1 MSLMI
6 ASPPSNSSTSC
17 TLQLLHLED
26 CVADHKLLRHC
37 LRQAGIVCNIHW
49 TDNLQDFTTEVST
62 KVFDAV
68 IADYYLPGFT
78 ALDAWQALQQ
88 QAQARDTPFILL
100 SGAIGETAAGEAI
113 QQGLADY
120 VLKDAIVR
128 LPHVLARALEMAETR
143 RAKAQALQDLEA
155 SRAQLAALTE
165 HLQSSIE
172 QERAGIAREIHDDIG
187 GALTAVMFDV
197 SWMVRNAHNAA
208 GVAEHGQAALEML
221 QHALGASQRIMMN
234 LRPPVLDQGLVAAV
248 HWLTQNFSQRTQL
261 PVHWVCQNPQ
271 MQVPAALQVVAYR
284 TAQEALTNISKHA
297 QATKVS
303 VELACDADFLTLE
316 VRDDGCGISATA
328 REKSKAFGLRGLA
341 ERARTVGGWLD
352 ISSQP
357 GAGTSIIVSLPL
369 AGSDCQGDELDPRC
383 TV

>member
-1 MSLMI
+1 M
-6 ASPPSNSSTSC
+6 
-17 TLQLLHLED
+17 
-26 CVADHKLLRHC
+26 ADHKLLRHC

-100 SGAIGETAAGEAI
+100 SGAIGETAAVEAI

-187 GALTAVMFDV
+187 GALTAVKFDV

-234 LRPPVLDQGLVAAV
+234 LRPPVLD
-248 HWLTQNFSQRTQL
+248 
-261 PVHWVCQNPQ
+261 
-271 MQVPAALQVVAYR
+271 
-284 TAQEALTNISKHA
+284 
-297 QATKVS
+297 
-303 VELACDADFLTLE
+303 
-316 VRDDGCGISATA
+316 
-328 REKSKAFGLRGLA
+328 
-341 ERARTVGGWLD
+341 
-352 ISSQP
+352 
-357 GAGTSIIVSLPL
+357 
-369 AGSDCQGDELDPRC
+369 
-383 TV
+383 

>member
-1 MSLMI
+1 
-6 ASPPSNSSTSC
+6 
-17 TLQLLHLED
+17 
-26 CVADHKLLRHC
+26 
-37 LRQAGIVCNIHW
+37 
-49 TDNLQDFTTEVST
+49 
-62 KVFDAV
+62 
-68 IADYYLPGFT
+68 
-78 ALDAWQALQQ
+78 
-88 QAQARDTPFILL
+88 
-100 SGAIGETAAGEAI
+100 
-113 QQGLADY
+113 
-120 VLKDAIVR
+120 
-128 LPHVLARALEMAETR
+128 
-143 RAKAQALQDLEA
+143 
-155 SRAQLAALTE
+155 
-165 HLQSSIE
+165 
-172 QERAGIAREIHDDIG
+172 
-187 GALTAVMFDV
+187 
-197 SWMVRNAHNAA
+197 MVRNAHNAA

>member
-1 MSLMI
+1 M
-6 ASPPSNSSTSC
+6 
-17 TLQLLHLED
+17 
-26 CVADHKLLRHC
+26 ADHKLLRHC

-100 SGAIGETAAGEAI
+100 SGAIGETAAVEAI

-187 GALTAVMFDV
+187 GALTAVKFDV

-234 LRPPVLDQGLVAAV
+234 LRPPRAGPGVGSGGALADAKFFPAHTTASALGVPKPADAGARSAASGGLPHGARGADQYQQTRPSHQG
-248 HWLTQNFSQRTQL
+248 
-261 PVHWVCQNPQ
+261 
-271 MQVPAALQVVAYR
+271 
-284 TAQEALTNISKHA
+284 
-297 QATKVS
+297 
-303 VELACDADFLTLE
+303 
-316 VRDDGCGISATA
+316 
-328 REKSKAFGLRGLA
+328 
-341 ERARTVGGWLD
+341 ER
-352 ISSQP
+352 
-357 GAGTSIIVSLPL
+357 GAGVRCRLPHPGG
-369 AGSDCQGDELDPRC
+369 A
-383 TV
+383 

>member
-1 MSLMI
+1 M
-6 ASPPSNSSTSC
+6 
-17 TLQLLHLED
+17 
-26 CVADHKLLRHC
+26 ADHKLLRHC

-88 QAQARDTPFILL
+88 QARARDTPFILL
-100 SGAIGETAAGEAI
+100 SGAIGETAAVEAI

-187 GALTAVMFDV
+187 GALTAVRFDV
-197 SWMVRNAHNAA
+197 AWIGRHTADSAMRDHATSAA
-208 GVAEHGQAALEML
+208 DML
-221 QHALGASQRIMMN
+221 QHAIGASQRIMMN
-234 LRPPVLDQGLVAAV
+234 LRPPILEQGLVAAV
-248 HWLTQNFSQRTQL
+248 QWL
-261 PVHWVCQNPQ
+261 
-271 MQVPAALQVVAYR
+271 
-284 TAQEALTNISKHA
+284 
-297 QATKVS
+297 ATS
-303 VELACDADFLTLE
+303 F
-316 VRDDGCGISATA
+316 
-328 REKSKAFGLRGLA
+328 
-341 ERARTVGGWLD
+341 
-352 ISSQP
+352 
-357 GAGTSIIVSLPL
+357 
-369 AGSDCQGDELDPRC
+369 
-383 TV
+383 

>member
-1 MSLMI
+1 M
-6 ASPPSNSSTSC
+6 
-17 TLQLLHLED
+17 
-26 CVADHKLLRHC
+26 ADHKLLRHC

-78 ALDAWQALQQ
+78 ALDAWQALHQ

-100 SGAIGETAAGEAI
+100 SGAIGETAAVEAI

-187 GALTAVMFDV
+187 GALTAVKFDV

-261 PVHWVCQNPQ
+261 PVRWVCQNPQ